1 MLCSRVESD
10 DSGVEVGNFA
20 LADREIPI
28 KDVQKLTLNPSD
40 ITLSEDASSDRP
52 VDVLEGGIVRE
63 LDQEIRIRSAVGWS
77 ETRIPLKRA

>member
-1 MLCSRVESD
+1 MCPRVESD

-28 KDVQKLTLNPSD
+28 KDVQKLALDPSD
-40 ITLSEDASSDRP
+40 ITLSEDASGDRP

-63 LDQEIRIRSAVGWS
+63 LDQEIRIQSTAG
-77 ETRIPLKRA
+77 